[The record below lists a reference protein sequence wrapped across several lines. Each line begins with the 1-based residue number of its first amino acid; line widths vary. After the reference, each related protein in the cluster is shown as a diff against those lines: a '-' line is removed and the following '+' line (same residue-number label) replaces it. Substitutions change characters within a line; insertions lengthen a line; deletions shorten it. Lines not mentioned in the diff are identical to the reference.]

1 MFSGSTRKC
10 SHIRLVGPGKF
21 PQVTVY
27 DSNQCMRKTSRF
39 DMTGNQILRCVMSL
53 VYCSRNAS
61 CNVRTSDVGIR
72 GRSSTVSIIL
82 ASSIIHVITVVGMDA
97 YVAILIS
104 IALGSVL
111 TPVCFSILSC
121 TAGNGSCITA
131 NGSCTAVNGSCTAGK
146 CLRWVV
152 PGMFGDP
159 VGVYKLLTYVLGCR
173 SI

>member
-1 MFSGSTRKC
+1 MC
-10 SHIRLVGPGKF
+10 SRVRLVGSGKF
-21 PQVTVY
+21 PQVAVY
-27 DSNQCMRKTSRF
+27 DSNQRMRKTSRF
-39 DMTGNQILRCVMSL
+39 DTTGNQILRCVTSSA
-53 VYCSRNAS
+53 YCSRNAS
-61 CNVRTSDVGIR
+61 RKVGTSDVGIR
-72 GRSSTVSIIL
+72 GRSSTVSIIP
-82 ASSIIHVITVVGMDA
+82 ASSISHVITVVGMDA

-111 TPVCFSILSC
+111 VGTTGTPVCFSILSC

-173 SI
+173 RI